1 MNAIQVVVMGSTGSG
16 KSAIEQE
23 IVDAL
28 RKLGFA
34 VKWDVK
40 EEHGSESNARVDGIE
55 RLNRI
60 ESVSDRA
67 AIVVK
72 GINVKKDINES
83 LNYRVRNYTGKGEE

>member
-1 MNAIQVVVMGSTGSG
+1 MNAIQIVVMGSTGSG

-28 RKLGFA
+28 RNLGFA

-40 EEHGSESNARVDGIE
+40 EEHGTEENARIGGLE

-72 GINVKKDINES
+72 GVNVKKDINES
-83 LNYRVRNYTGKGEE
+83 LNYRVRNYKDKNTE